1 MKKVWLLQV
10 HFFINFQGSLDG
22 TIKYWTGFI
31 FFNNKIVEDGNEV
44 FEIKNQGRNC
54 CIAVLDDGETFISG
68 SDNK

>member
-1 MKKVWLLQV
+1 LDW
-10 HFFINFQGSLDG
+10 FI
-22 TIKYWTGFI
+22 Y
-31 FFNNKIVEDGNEV
+31 FNNKIVEDGNEV